1 MSRLDDLRTDVTRH
15 AERARA
21 IPLLRLGQE
30 LAMEYWR
37 LGPGQAVARPALDEA
52 VDVLEE
58 AYGLIDRGLPLHR
71 QTAAVLG
78 WLVGTRHSAHDGPG
92 RDRERGVA
100 LLESAI
106 GAGGPET
113 LQLTLARL
121 VLAQLL
127 TTGVL
132 ARTSADPLAALSGS
146 AAGAADLDRAEAVLR
161 PLLAP
166 ERSRAQIDEAAE
178 MAHILVELG
187 TVVRPL
193 TGGLTGLL
201 GAGPARIVQR
211 AQELQQRLAGA
222 ARVTLRPDQFFFADD
237 LARLPPLD
245 RPGPV
250 VSGAAPT
257 TPAPARSA
265 PAALPQAAAGSL
277 RAALRARLP
286 AGGVAGLLAII
297 DGRVPPPD
305 AGTVDRWVALGSML
319 VEAPDAVDS
328 DHLLF
333 AATVYLRGAV
343 DGDGWADAG
352 IDDVQIAAVSL
363 AAVGSAL
370 LAEEPG
376 TLAAALRLANVLDDR
391 RPGLDAHRQL
401 SARLGV

>member
-1 MSRLDDLRTDVTRH
+1 MTRLDDLRADVTRH
-15 AERARA
+15 TGQARA
-21 IPLLRLGQE
+21 LPLLRLGQE

-52 VDVLEE
+52 VDALEE
-58 AYGLIDRGLPLHR
+58 AYDLIDRELPLHR

-78 WLVGTRHSAHDGPG
+78 WLVGTRHTAHGGPG

-106 GAGGPET
+106 DVEGPGT

-132 ARTSADPLAALSGS
+132 GRAAADPLAALSGS
-146 AAGAADLDRAEAVLR
+146 TSAADLDRAEVVLR

-166 ERSRAQIDEAAE
+166 DPSRAQVDEAAE
-178 MAHILVELG
+178 MARLLLELG
-187 TVVRPL
+187 AVVRPL
-193 TGGLTGLL
+193 TGGIAGLL
-201 GAGPARIVQR
+201 GAGPARLVQQAR
-211 AQELQQRLAGA
+211 EVQQRLARA

-237 LARLPPLD
+237 LARLHPLD

-265 PAALPQAAAGSL
+265 PAARPQAAAAPL

-286 AGGVAGLLAII
+286 GGGVAGLLTII
-297 DGRVPPPD
+297 DGRAPLPD
-305 AGTVDRWVALGSML
+305 AGTVDHWVALGSML
-319 VEAPDAVDS
+319 VEAPGAVDS
-328 DHLLF
+328 DRLLF
-333 AATVYLRGAV
+333 AAAVYLRSAV
-343 DGDGWADAG
+343 DGDGWTDESS
-352 IDDVQIAAVSL
+352 DDVQIAAASL

-370 LAEEPG
+370 LAEEPE
-376 TLAAALRLANVLDDR
+376 TLAAALRLADVLDDR
-391 RPGLDAHRQL
+391 RPALDAHRQL
-401 SARLGV
+401 STRLGV